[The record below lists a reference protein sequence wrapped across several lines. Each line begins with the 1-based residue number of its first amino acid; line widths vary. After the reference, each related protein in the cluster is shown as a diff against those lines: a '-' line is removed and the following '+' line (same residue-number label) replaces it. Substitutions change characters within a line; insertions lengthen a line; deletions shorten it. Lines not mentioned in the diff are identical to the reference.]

1 MTRRRAALAASLLLA
16 ASPGAA
22 ASLSDILDSI
32 RAYDLNDYALGI
44 SLSAAESPYIGGE
57 NLVIA
62 YPYLTSFRH
71 PSLTDDWFLV
81 SQGDL
86 GFRLINDAGWE
97 FGAVGRVQTL
107 GLGNSTDPAL
117 RGLDARG

>member
-1 MTRRRAALAASLLLA
+1 MTRRRAALAAALLLA
-16 ASPGAA
+16 TSSAAA

-44 SLSAAESPYIGGE
+44 SLSASESPYIGGE
-57 NLVIA
+57 NSVIA

-86 GFRLINDAGWE
+86 GF
-97 FGAVGRVQTL
+97 
-107 GLGNSTDPAL
+107 
-117 RGLDARG
+117 